1 MSRPSLVGYRL
12 SVHPFLVELLAHF
25 GIAPGQ
31 FMPNSWRIVVNC
43 MQIWLVTNGDMI
55 NVGELTYLYRLK
67 ESKEY
72 GYFELVLWERRTR
85 IVKGLP
91 SSFRY

>member
-12 SVHPFLVELLAHF
+12 SIQPFLVELLAHF